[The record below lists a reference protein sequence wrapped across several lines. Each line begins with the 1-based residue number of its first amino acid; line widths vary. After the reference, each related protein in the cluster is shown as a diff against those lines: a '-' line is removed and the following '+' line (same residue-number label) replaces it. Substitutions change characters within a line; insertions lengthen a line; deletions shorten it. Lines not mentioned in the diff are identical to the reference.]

1 VNIEFAGNGAD
12 FPVLGVK
19 VAANLHARF
28 RADHEFLRK
37 SQSNRI
43 YAGELSGAEVETC
56 WQQENIAGT
65 ETGRKQIS

>member
-1 VNIEFAGNGAD
+1 MRSIVESPDITSSGGQTLVARCGN
-12 FPVLGVK
+12 LLVK
-19 VAANLHARF
+19 G
-28 RADHEFLRK
+28 K

>member
-1 VNIEFAGNGAD
+1 LGLTDLECVDWVSWNWLPFMTIGAW
-12 FPVLGVK
+12 
-19 VAANLHARF
+19 
-28 RADHEFLRK
+28 FLRSAMRMRRK

>member
-1 VNIEFAGNGAD
+1 M
-12 FPVLGVK
+12 VL
-19 VAANLHARF
+19 VAKKQHLTIV
-28 RADHEFLRK
+28 RK